1 MSWRQIAR
9 RLLQAVPVLLIVAGG
24 VFVLLELAQ
33 GDAVD
38 AYLAGIGGTG
48 DATFAAELRQRYGL
62 GDSLGTRFLTY
73 AMNLATL
80 DLGRSVAFARPVLDV
95 ILERLPR
102 TLLLMGSG
110 ILLAAALG
118 IGLGA
123 VAALRQGRPADTL
136 VTTAALVLNA
146 TPGFWLGLVLIILFA
161 VKLRWLP
168 LGGFTDL
175 ESHATGLAAGLDVAR
190 HLVLPAMTLGLTYF
204 ALYLRLMRGAMLA
217 AADSGWVAAARAR
230 GLPRSRIVLRHMAR
244 PALLPV
250 VTMLGLQSGTMLGGS
265 VVVETVFAIPGLGS
279 LAYEA
284 VSQRDLPL
292 LAGILLAGTILVVLV
307 NIVVDLVYGRLDPRV
322 GDHLGRAGGG

>member
-1 MSWRQIAR
+1 M
-9 RLLQAVPVLLIVAGG
+9 LLIVALG
-24 VFVLLELAQ
+24 VFVLLEVAQ

-38 AYLAGIGGTG
+38 AYLAGIGGSG
-48 DATFAAELRQRYGL
+48 DATLAAELRQRYGL

-73 AMNLATL
+73 LMNLATL

-118 IGLGA
+118 IALGLL
-123 VAALRQGRPADTL
+123 AALRRGRPLDAI
-136 VTTAALVLNA
+136 VTVAALVLNA

-161 VKLRWLP
+161 VELRWLP
-168 LGGFTDL
+168 LGGFTDPQS
-175 ESHATGLAAGLDVAR
+175 EARGLAVLFEVAR
-190 HLVLPAMTLGLTYF
+190 HLVLPASTLGLTYF
-204 ALYLRLMRGAMLA
+204 ALYLRLMRGAVLEA
-217 AADSGWVAAARAR
+217 AASGWAVAARAR
-230 GLPRSRIVLRHMAR
+230 GLPRHRIVLRHMAR

-292 LAGILLAGTILVVLV
+292 LAGILLAGTVLVVLV
-307 NIVVDLVYGRLDPRV
+307 NIAVDLVYGRLDPRV
-322 GDHLGRAGGG
+322 GDRFGRAGG